1 MSANAQQIALVRPS
15 QRSAAVL
22 VAAVLGL
29 TLVFVSGFAPADIL
43 HNAAHDWRHSHNFPC
58 H

>member
-1 MSANAQQIALVRPS
+1 MSAKVQQIALVAPS
-15 QRSAAVL
+15 QRFAAVL
-22 VAAVLGL
+22 VAATLGFGL
-29 TLVFVSGFAPADIL
+29 LFVSGFAPAAML